1 MFQSL
6 FHSVIVLAMKSYQVS
21 SDPFFADYSLMIN
34 LIEKENREMKLDI
47 YRIVEIIFSPQ
58 YVVLYRLGLD
68 GILTCF

>member
-1 MFQSL
+1 MT
-6 FHSVIVLAMKSYQVS
+6 
-21 SDPFFADYSLMIN
+21 PFFADYSLMIN